1 MANMNIRTPRFFV
14 DHVNYLLSRGVA
26 NTNVGVESAGDQID
40 VQTGSA
46 IELFDMKPLNQVNF
60 NTSDDQD
67 GHVNVWVDLNT
78 GGFKTDFVAILN
90 HNMHNADAKVRIS
103 TSSNSL
109 AEMKAVDHAEAD
121 ADSSVESPTLV
132 EVTGCASVTTNTAVP
147 SFTGSSDNDGH
158 MIVTFPETSDRYI
171 GIQFEGASGGTFSAT
186 DLHIGCIL
194 VGQYFDMPI
203 SPDLSVKREIKFDG
217 VSTQESLGG
226 QRYGTMTNHGRSA
239 TSSNNKSPFQTY
251 YHNLGVYGGRI
262 SYDMKFSYMS
272 SDKIMP
278 SAYDVT
284 VGSSE
289 TVVEDV
295 WNKTNGSHLPFIF
308 TQDNSS
314 TDESDYMFARY
325 AQNSLN
331 MTQVAPDVFDI
342 SPLNVKSL
350 SSASL
355 PEVITFFQFGI
366 LSS

>member
-26 NTNVGVESAGDQID
+26 NTSVGVEDNSGGGQIA

-60 NTSDDQD
+60 NTSADDD
-67 GHVNVWVDLNT
+67 GHVNIWVDLNT
-78 GGFKTDFVAILN
+78 GGFRTDFVAILN
-90 HNMHNADAKVRIS
+90 HNMQNADAKVRIS

-109 AEMKAVDHAEAD
+109 AEMKAVDHAEVGG
-121 ADSSVESPTLV
+121 DSSVNSPTLI
-132 EVTGCASVTTNTAVP
+132 EVTGCAGVSSNTATPSVT
-147 SFTGSSDNDGH
+147 GSDEDGH
-158 MIVTFPETSDRYI
+158 MVVRFAETDDRYI
-171 GIQFEGASGGTFSAT
+171 GIQFEGNSGGTFSST
-186 DLHIGCIL
+186 DLSIGCIL

-239 TSSNNKSPFQTY
+239 TSAQNKSPFQTY

-284 VGSSE
+284 VGASE

-308 TQDNSS
+308 TQDNTS
-314 TDESDYMFARY
+314 TDESDFLFARFV
-325 AQNSLN
+325 QNSLS

-342 SPLNVKSL
+342 SMRI
-350 SSASL
+350 
-355 PEVITFFQFGI
+355 EEEF
-366 LSS
+366 